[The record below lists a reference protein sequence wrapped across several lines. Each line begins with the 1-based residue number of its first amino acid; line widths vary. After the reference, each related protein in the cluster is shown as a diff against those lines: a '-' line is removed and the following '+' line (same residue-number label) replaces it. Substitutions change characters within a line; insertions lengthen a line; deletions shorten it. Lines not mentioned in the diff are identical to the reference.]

1 MDKGWRLLR
10 FSSKVSALIRT
21 VVRSDKI
28 LVCYG
33 CWGSYIV
40 LRICFV
46 YIYMCIFS
54 TGGSVLDSFVI
65 FTPVLL
71 KIA

>member
-1 MDKGWRLLR
+1 MTKFWCVMVAGGHTLYC
-10 FSSKVSALIRT
+10 VSA
-21 VVRSDKI
+21 S
-28 LVCYG
+28 
-33 CWGSYIV
+33 
-40 LRICFV
+40 